1 MAGIMAGDSKL
12 PGKPALQDMSFFPQR
27 EFSEPSGQKADA
39 RKPELGSQGKPNK
52 QKEDMQ
58 YYFHPRVDLS
68 QVGEGVSRVGV
79 PLEGQLVPMAIPLG
93 KPKTDPALRP
103 PIVTQQPQDKT
114 YEEGNVQ
121 FLLTGQNCPPACNKP
136 FAGVTYKRWIGK
148 GCGFAAAPMRVYL
161 QVDFLS

>member
-103 PIVTQQPQDKT
+103 PIVTQQPQDT
-114 YEEGNVQ
+114 TQEEGNVPL
-121 FLLTGQNCPPACNKP
+121 FLTGQNCLPAGNKL
-136 FAGVTYKRWIGK
+136 FVGVTYKRWIGK
-148 GCGFAAAPMRVYL
+148 RCGFVAAPMRVGW
-161 QVDFLS
+161 VDILS

>member
-79 PLEGQLVPMAIPLG
+79 PLERQLVPMAIPLG

-103 PIVTQQPQDKT
+103 PIVSQQPQDIT
-114 YEEGNVQ
+114 QEEGNV
-121 FLLTGQNCPPACNKP
+121 P
-136 FAGVTYKRWIGK
+136 FFFNWPKLSPSWQQTFRGCHLQEM
-148 GCGFAAAPMRVYL
+148 GCGFAAAPMRVFL
-161 QVDFLS
+161 QVDILS